1 MSIVTVCSVVDF
13 LYSDHFVRS
22 PQQLLYTFVRNINHT
37 WWNYVFILLLITF
50 IRKINVLYSLCFILV
65 VIYKSAPTFF
75 VFKKISPALL
85 IGYNNIHPI
94 LFYIFLFSA
103 LFYLLIDDVQQI
115 FTLDKI
121 TRGAILTLFLG
132 GLWGAG
138 NSAWGFFWVN
148 DHIELSLLKYI
159 SLLLLLLHT
168 HVLEKRR
175 KNIFIVLSLLVLQLL
190 ALRWGFVFTRHSF
203 FNLNALVNVFK
214 FFIFLCNTAVSLFPL
229 FFISADDLSG
239 FFLFFLLVYALLLFL
254 KSRTTLFKNVNLH
267 ITILVLTLAWLKI
280 KPHNL
285 TIFIG
290 FNPYKGL
297 SVFYSA
303 ITTYITG
310 FLFDL
315 GSDSHAVIR
324 GITNYMYIYKSQLNN
339 YIIFQGWSRFF
350 LVIAVVSMWKI

>member
-1 MSIVTVCSVVDF
+1 MCSVVDF

-22 PQQLLYTFVRNINHT
+22 PQQFLYTFVRNINHT
-37 WWNYVFILLLITF
+37 WWNYIFILLLITF
-50 IRKINVLYSLCFILV
+50 IRKINLFYALSFILL
-65 VIYKSAPTFF
+65 VIYKSVPTFF

-103 LFYLLIDDVQQI
+103 LLYLLIDDVQQV

-121 TRGAILTLFLG
+121 TRGALLTLFLG

-159 SLLLLLLHT
+159 IILLLLLHT

-175 KNIFIVLSLLVLQLL
+175 KNIFIVLSLLVLHLL

-214 FFIFLCNTAVSLFPL
+214 FFIFFCNTAIGLLPL
-229 FFISADDLSG
+229 FFVSVDDLGS
-239 FFLFFLLVYALLLFL
+239 FFLFFLLGYALLLFL
-254 KSRTTLFKNVNLH
+254 KSRTSLFKNVKLH
-267 ITILVLTLAWLKI
+267 ILVLVLALAWLKT

-285 TIFIG
+285 TIFMG
-290 FNPYKGL
+290 FNLYKAL
-297 SVFYSA
+297 FVSYSV
-303 ITTYITG
+303 ITTSIEG
-310 FLFDL
+310 FLFNI
-315 GSDSHAVIR
+315 GSDSHIVTR
-324 GITNYMYIYKSQLNN
+324 GITNYLYIYKLQLNN
-339 YIIFQGWSRFF
+339 YIVFQGWSRFF
-350 LVIAVVSMWKI
+350 LVIAIVSMWKI